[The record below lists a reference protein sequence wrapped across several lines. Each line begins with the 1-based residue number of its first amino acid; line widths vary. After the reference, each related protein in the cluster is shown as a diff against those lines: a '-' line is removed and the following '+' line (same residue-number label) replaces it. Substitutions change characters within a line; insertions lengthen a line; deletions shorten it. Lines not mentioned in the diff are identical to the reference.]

1 MSWYGQHPGRTKAD
15 VLASGAA
22 PPRACRATLYRA
34 RCGYQISGTCSGCS
48 RDQGTRLRL
57 WRERHRG
64 QRGRFVLRGLE
75 VEWLADGD
83 CAVPGCRNLA
93 RVGARYCDCH

>member
-1 MSWYGQHPGRTKAD
+1 M
-15 VLASGAA
+15 
-22 PPRACRATLYRA
+22 
-34 RCGYQISGTCSGCS
+34 
-48 RDQGTRLRL
+48 RL